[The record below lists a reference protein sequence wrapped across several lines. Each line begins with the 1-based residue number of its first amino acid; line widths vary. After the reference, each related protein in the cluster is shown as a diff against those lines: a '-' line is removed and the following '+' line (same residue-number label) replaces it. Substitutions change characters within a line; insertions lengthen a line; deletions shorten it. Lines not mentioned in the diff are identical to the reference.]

1 MILQDKPTTLSLLG
15 NIKPFVLTSTTS
27 VTFLLKKGDT
37 VVVEQTYDPSSS
49 GVITIDLKDVLAGYF
64 EYKISDQTM
73 PYLQP
78 NIVGEFSAIF
88 DSDVHYNFIVVRAG
102 VDMLADTAN
111 NFFTANWLTWQ
122 PQIKAVTYSSPEYLT
137 YYAIVDCKAV
147 LKATMQDDTV
157 RSLDLVSMLA
167 GTAYTIPCQYAT
179 ISTQLGGALP
189 KYYDIYTQDGAG
201 NRLSYIQRYYP
212 SSFLSEQEQW
222 ILFENS
228 LGGLDTF
235 RAYGQMDF
243 EGSHTHNIAEIDEI
257 ATEYRIDTDRKFK
270 KNTGHIDEYDRRWLL
285 DFFPSRGKYIYIGSS
300 LRRIVVTESNVT
312 YVDKELPSSFE
323 FTYKYADSTPF
334 LNLQRTDSLPAD
346 ITISIPEAGSFTVP
360 PRLIDFPRL
369 PITEGALLPMQSP
382 YDEKWCTMTIGSLTN
397 YLKEHIGSNAT
408 PCHEFILSPK
418 TDADGIII
426 ESPESWLRRIPLSL
440 RRVGMEVVLRTSLY
454 DDTYTRYAFTTGIQ
468 DKDFIPIN
476 YFVGIAEYIIDSLD
490 SDATDK
496 ALSAHQG
503 KVLKEMI
510 KNKKLN
516 CGTYG

>member
-15 NIKPFVLTSTTS
+15 NIKPFVLNSTAS
-27 VTFLLKKGDT
+27 VSFLLKKGDT
-37 VVVEQTYDPSSS
+37 VVVEQTYDPSAS
-49 GVITIDLKDVLAGYF
+49 GVINIDIKDVIAGYL
-64 EYKISDQTM
+64 EYQLSDLTTA
-73 PYLQP
+73 YEQP
-78 NIVGEFSAIF
+78 NIVGTFSAVI
-88 DSDVHYNFIVVRAG
+88 DGGAPYNFTVVRAG
-102 VDMLADTAN
+102 VDKLSDTAS
-111 NFFTANWLTWQ
+111 NFLTSNWLTWQ

-137 YYAIVDCKAV
+137 YYAVIACKAV
-147 LKATMQDDTV
+147 LKAAMQDDSV
-157 RSLDLVSMLA
+157 RIIDLISMVA

-179 ISTQLGGALP
+179 ISARLGGALP
-189 KYYDIYTQDGAG
+189 KYYDIYTQDGTG

-243 EGSHTHNIAEIDEI
+243 EGAHTHNIAEIDEI
-257 ATEYRIDTDRKFK
+257 ATEYRIDTERKFK

-285 DFFPSRGKYIYIGSS
+285 DFFPSRGKYIYTGSS

-334 LNLQRTDSLPAD
+334 LNLQRTDALPVD

-369 PITEGALLPMQSP
+369 PITEGALLPIQSP
-382 YDEKWCTMTIGSLTN
+382 YNEKWGTMTIGSLTS
-397 YLKEHIGSNAT
+397 YLKEHIGSNDT
-408 PCHEFILSPK
+408 PCHEFIISPK

-440 RRVGMEVVLRTSLY
+440 RRVGMEVVLRTSLH

-468 DKDFIPIN
+468 DKDFTPVD

-490 SDATDK
+490 SDDADK
-496 ALSAHQG
+496 ALSARQG
-503 KVLKEMI
+503 KILKEMI
-510 KNKKLN
+510 EQNID
-516 CGTYG
+516 CGTYN